1 MNREETATDSDSL
14 GRVENLFQK
23 AGYLATGERGH
34 GALLRTLRIVALDIN
49 GTLIDG
55 RYKRWTDIFENK
67 MNLERRENAPPL
79 QWYAAQTGRLSFQEM
94 LNLHYV
100 ADRPDLASE
109 ALNIYMEDL
118 EPRDGCYRLLECL
131 RRRYDLIVC
140 SDTSGVTK
148 AIAKRFDLER
158 YFLASFYSLDVGWM
172 KSDLEYWTTV
182 LAAFPGTGP
191 AAFVMVGDNPR
202 CDVHWPHFLG
212 MTTIQIKTTELSSR
226 HSIEV
231 DDDPDYY
238 VTRLDEIADLLVPHI
253 EPE

>member
-238 VTRLDEIADLLVPHI
+238 VTRLDEVADLLVPHI